1 MTFPRLLSLFLLLA
15 CVPGCAPLEPVNGC
29 TIAAANERE
38 VLRARAYLHPAIP
51 GRILVIG
58 FPGRTMGH
66 AALVYRLD
74 PEGWFVYD
82 DTCGTRRVCINDAH
96 AAFPPALAVAREAF
110 PAWTIRSARYLDDE
124 RSPR

>member
-1 MTFPRLLSLFLLLA
+1 MPFTRLLSLLLLLA
-15 CVPGCAPLEPVNGC
+15 CLPGCAPLEPVNGC
-29 TIAAANERE
+29 VLAAANRRE
-38 VLRARAYLHPAIP
+38 VLRARAFANPAIP
-51 GRILVIG
+51 GRILVIR
-58 FPGRTMGH
+58 FPSRSMGH

-110 PAWTIRSARYLDDE
+110 PAWTIRSAGYLDAE